1 MIHFDQID
9 SDFTMV
15 TPLFP
20 ALTVSYIESHWFAG
34 DEPVDEDAVL
44 TAMEKEAVN
53 QYAEINQKFA
63 EYLPSS
69 NSSNEAYEDDE
80 EEEEEDNDDDDEG
93 SGSNGEFL
101 SFLNFSSCIRY

>member
-1 MIHFDQID
+1 
-9 SDFTMV
+9 MV

-93 SGSNGEFL
+93 SGSNDDDNEEELEVDDMPFNPD
-101 SFLNFSSCIRY
+101 SPIINMA